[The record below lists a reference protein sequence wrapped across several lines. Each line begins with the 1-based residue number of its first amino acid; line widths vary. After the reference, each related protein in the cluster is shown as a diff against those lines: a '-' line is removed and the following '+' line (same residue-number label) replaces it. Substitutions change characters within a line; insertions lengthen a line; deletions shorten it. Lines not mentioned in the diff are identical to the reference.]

1 MYWQKRFNRKNKDQE
16 IEQLIL
22 EIRAQHKDYG
32 YKRIHRELRKTMVVN
47 IKKVHRIVKKLG
59 LQVKSF
65 SRKSRKYNSYKGNV
79 GKTAKN
85 RFRQK
90 FYTSVP
96 HQKIATD
103 TSEFKLKSFSR
114 KSRKY
119 NSYKGNVGKTAKN
132 RFRQKFYTSVPHQ
145 KIATDT
151 SEFKCYEKG
160 KNGEAIVKKLYLDA
174 FMDMYNSEILSFSIS
189 ERPTANNVMSAL
201 NKAIEVTS
209 DCKYRRTFHSDQGW
223 AYQMN
228 LYRNKLKKERIFQSM
243 SRKGNCL
250 DNAVM
255 ENFFGILKQEIYYG
269 YVYNGYNEL
278 KLAIENYIK
287 YYNEKRIKAK
297 LGWMSPIEYRLRLSA
312 A

>member
-103 TSEFKLKSFSR
+103 TSEFK
-114 KSRKY
+114 Y
-119 NSYKGNVGKTAKN
+119 
-132 RFRQKFYTSVPHQ
+132 
-145 KIATDT
+145 
-151 SEFKCYEKG
+151 YEKG

-223 AYQMN
+223 AYQMH
-228 LYRNKLKKERIFQSM
+228 LYRNKLKEERIFQSM

-297 LGWMSPIEYRLRLSA
+297 LGWMSPIEYRLRLSTA
-312 A
+312 